1 MICKGVG
8 LLVILATVSIMPA
21 FAQAG
26 LEKMSI
32 IDSRLEDASKTAIT
46 DKINV
51 NQPIQISAD
60 IVNHQTK
67 SQDFSYIVQIK
78 NNEDTVVALKWISA
92 QLTPNQKFSPSLS
105 WTPSSSGEYVAEIF
119 LWENLKDSVA
129 LTRHSKISISVV

>member
-21 FAQAG
+21 FAQTE
-26 LEKMSI
+26 LERMSI

>member
-21 FAQAG
+21 FAQTG